1 MLIGL
6 QLTIRWLVMG
16 MLIILMY
23 PYMVDFAS
31 EVGGQIS
38 KKLVV
43 REEISNSSFVIGRS
57 GISNSSLNVGMGIT
71 N

>member
-1 MLIGL
+1 
-6 QLTIRWLVMG
+6 
-16 MLIILMY
+16 
-23 PYMVDFAS
+23 MVDFAS